1 MKECSIVYKGIKAFL
16 TIAAWDFTLQHFKI
30 GNQKKKG
37 KKNQCPKAGLYFF
50 FFFFLDTSLT

>member
-1 MKECSIVYKGIKAFL
+1 MKECSIVYKCIKAFL

-37 KKNQCPKAGLYFF
+37 KKINVPKLVYIFF
-50 FFFFLDTSLT
+50 FFFFRH